1 MQQICSAEEKEKFD
15 TGIQHGLTI
24 IITNL
29 RFEILNGKQI
39 DLDLGLVLKKNMYF
53 FFSFKIV
60 NID

>member
-53 FFSFKIV
+53 F
-60 NID
+60 